1 MRSPR
6 AERVAWLLLGLLAL
20 PPALIAVLQL
30 GRLHPDEVYQ
40 VLEPAHRLA
49 FGKGVL
55 AWEWQQGLRNWA
67 LPGFFAGFLRLCPAL
82 GIDDPQARRAVLE
95 LPQYALH
102 LAALGAVYRLV
113 HRRQPDRRALLGV
126 LPIAL
131 YAPVLHYAGRT
142 LGESISTALLV
153 WGLERIDAREQRPG
167 SYAFAGLLLGLAVV
181 VRYGSLAIVATALV
195 WLVWSRRVRDA
206 AAVVCGGAP
215 VAALLGVLDAHSWG
229 APFHSLLRYLE
240 FNVQS
245 GEAARYFGAEP
256 WWFYLPWLLFCTLPW
271 VWPVLA
277 IAGCSRHRHR
287 QPGGE
292 PSGLFLW
299 CSGVYLIAISSAAHK
314 ELRFLYPALV
324 LLAAG
329 SAPAFVSQ
337 IGRLSPV
344 RRGLVL
350 AACLALGLGLLGFD
364 TQLRPRRTEQFRM
377 FVKAARSGTGVV
389 LLHSGQWGAPGHFY
403 AGATPWV
410 LCASV
415 RDRCF
420 ARALADP
427 RFDRVVGWEGEGV
440 RTLRKQRFELLE
452 QSAEVTLW
460 GRKAAP
466 AAPR

>member
-1 MRSPR
+1 MRVTPS
-6 AERVAWLLLGLLAL
+6 ERTPWLQLGLLAL

-40 VLEPAHRLA
+40 VLEPAHYLA
-49 FGKGVL
+49 FAQGTL

-67 LPGFFAGFLRLCPAL
+67 LPGFFAGLLRLCGAL

-102 LAALGAVYRLV
+102 LASLAAVYRLV
-113 HRRQPDRRALLGV
+113 RRRQPDARAIIGV

-142 LGESISTALLV
+142 LGESISTSLLL
-153 WGLERIDAREQRPG
+153 WGLERIDAREQRAV
-167 SYAFAGLLLGLAVV
+167 SYAFAGMLLGFAVV
-181 VRYGSLAIVATALV
+181 VRYGSLAIVVAALL
-195 WLVWSRRVRDA
+195 WLLIARRGRDA
-206 AAVVCGGAP
+206 LGVACGGAL
-215 VAALLGVLDAHSWG
+215 VAALLGALDAYSWG

-245 GEAARYFGAEP
+245 RQAARHFGAEP
-256 WWFYLPWLLFCTLPW
+256 WWFYLPWLATCALPW

-277 IAGCSRHRHR
+277 IAGYARRRPGS
-287 QPGGE
+287 PGGE
-292 PSGLFLW
+292 PSGLLLW

-314 ELRFLYPALV
+314 ELRFLYPSLV

-329 SAPAFVSQ
+329 AAPAFAQQV
-337 IGRLSPV
+337 GRLSPV
-344 RRGLVL
+344 RGALVL

-364 TQLRPRRTEQFRM
+364 TQFRPRRTEQFRM

-389 LLHSGQWGAPGHFY
+389 LLHSGQWGAPGQFY

-410 LCASV
+410 LCASS
-415 RDRCF
+415 RDPCF
-420 ARALADP
+420 AKALADP
-427 RFDRVVGWEGEGV
+427 RFDRVVGWEREGA
-440 RTLRKQRFELLE
+440 RALRAQHFEVLDRA
-452 QSAEVTLW
+452 AEVTLW
-460 GRKAAP
+460 GRSDASAP
-466 AAPR
+466 TR